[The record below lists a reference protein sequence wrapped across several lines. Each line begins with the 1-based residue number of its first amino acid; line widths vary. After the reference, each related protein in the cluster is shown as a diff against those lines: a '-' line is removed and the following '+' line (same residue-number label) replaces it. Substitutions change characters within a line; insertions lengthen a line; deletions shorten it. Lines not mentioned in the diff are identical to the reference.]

1 MMTTSRELIFNYI
14 KRNQTATSREISK
27 SFGVTR
33 ANVRYHL
40 DILLNQGLIEVVGRR
55 ISKGKGRPEL
65 LFSISKINK
74 GSNLDIL
81 SSALL
86 NELKCLSP
94 QKKDEI
100 FKSIAT
106 KICTSFHSPGIKD
119 HQIEVLR
126 LHSQKLLTTVE
137 MLDKLNYHAHWE
149 AHADGP
155 RIILKNCPYY
165 QIEPQHPDICLL
177 DKFII
182 ELLLAS
188 KVDQIGKLELN
199 ERGIPHCI
207 FTVSQ

>member
-1 MMTTSRELIFNYI
+1 MTTSRELIFNYI
-14 KRNQTATSREISK
+14 KRNHSVTSSEISK

-40 DILLNQGLIEVVGRR
+40 DILVNQGLIEVVGKRMPRR
-55 ISKGKGRPEL
+55 KGRPDL
-65 LFSISKINK
+65 LFSIPKFNK

-100 FKSIAT
+100 FKAIAS
-106 KICTSFHSPGIKD
+106 KIYTSFHPPGIKD
-119 HQIEVLR
+119 HQSEELKQ
-126 LHSQKLLTTVE
+126 LSQKLLTTVE
-137 MLDKLNYHAHWE
+137 ILDKLNYHAHWE
-149 AHADGP
+149 AHAEGP

-165 QIEPQHPDICLL
+165 QIEPQHPDICVL